1 MAGLFSTSAKVA
13 PANAEMVARQRR
25 TRLSRLAQYSFL
37 GLLFLFMATPM
48 LVVVVFSFD
57 ANRFPAIPWGGFSL
71 DWHRAV
77 LQDQMI
83 ADAFINSLKVG
94 FGTAVISTVLGFAAA
109 YIDYRWRFRGQS
121 AFVLLVAMPPAVP
134 VTILGMAMLAFLSR
148 IGLFGSVEAVMA
160 CHVVLATSF
169 AMALIRLRLGELGPE
184 LEQAA
189 WNLGASPTVALLR
202 IVVPFC
208 KSALIASF
216 FLSAAVSFDEF
227 MIAWFVGGVHETL
240 PVRILNLL
248 QGQVNPK
255 INAIGTV
262 VLLVSITLVL
272 VAQRFVRVRAG
283 QPAATA

>member
-1 MAGLFSTSAKVA
+1 MTAAT
-13 PANAEMVARQRR
+13 PALDDDDDLAARQRR
-25 TRLSRLAQYSFL
+25 TRLSRLAQYGFL
-37 GLLFLFMATPM
+37 ALLFAFMATPM

-71 DWHRAV
+71 KWHLAV
-77 LQDQMI
+77 LEDGMI
-83 ADAFINSLKVG
+83 ADAFLNSLKVG

-148 IGLFGSVEAVMA
+148 IGLFGTVEAIMA

-184 LEQAA
+184 VEQAA
-189 WNLGASPTVALLR
+189 WNLGASPSVAVLR

-208 KSALIASF
+208 KPALIASF

-255 INAIGTV
+255 INAIGTL
-262 VLLVSITLVL
+262 VLVVSITLVL
-272 VAQRFVRVRAG
+272 LAQRFMRVRTD
-283 QPAATA
+283 QPTATA